1 MNPVVKRGWDESSLE
16 GTVLLGA
23 GESFW
28 DKRRLSSEGE
38 PRLLPASPHGAL
50 RQLAQLM
57 PWCSGAS
64 LSPQERLSLS
74 PRALG
79 NGDAQ
84 LILLCRPVGGRMG
97 RGTARPHLSLRG
109 GFALR

>member
-50 RQLAQLM
+50 RQLA
-57 PWCSGAS
+57 
-64 LSPQERLSLS
+64 
-74 PRALG
+74 
-79 NGDAQ
+79 
-84 LILLCRPVGGRMG
+84 
-97 RGTARPHLSLRG
+97 
-109 GFALR
+109 